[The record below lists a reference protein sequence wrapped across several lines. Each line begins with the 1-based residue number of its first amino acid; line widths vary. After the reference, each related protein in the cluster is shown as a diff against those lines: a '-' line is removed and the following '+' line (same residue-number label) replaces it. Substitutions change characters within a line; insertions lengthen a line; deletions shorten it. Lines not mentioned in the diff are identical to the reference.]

1 MTQTLERAGK
11 KATAGS
17 TATMV
22 VGWTL
27 VAIGVVVF
35 VLGEPVGGGLLVV
48 SGAVLHV
55 GAMIA
60 ESFRAR
66 P

>member
-1 MTQTLERAGK
+1 MTQISVRAGK

-17 TATMV
+17 TATIV

-27 VAIGVVVF
+27 LAIGLIVF

-48 SGAVLHV
+48 SGAVRHA

-60 ESFRAR
+60 ESIRAR
-66 P
+66 H

>member
-1 MTQTLERAGK
+1 MTQTSDRAGRK
-11 KATAGS
+11 STAGS

-27 VAIGVVVF
+27 VLIGLGIF

-48 SGAVLHV
+48 SGAVLHA
-55 GAMIA
+55 GAMVA
-60 ESFRAR
+60 ESVSR
-66 P
+66 

>member
-1 MTQTLERAGK
+1 
-11 KATAGS
+11 
-17 TATMV
+17 MV

-27 VAIGVVVF
+27 LAIGLVIF

-60 ESFRAR
+60 ESIRAR

>member
-1 MTQTLERAGK
+1 MTQTSKRAGT
-11 KATAGS
+11 KATGGS

-27 VAIGVVVF
+27 VVIGLVAF

-48 SGAVLHV
+48 SGAVLHT

-60 ESFRAR
+60 ESIRAR

>member
-1 MTQTLERAGK
+1 MIHTSERTGK
-11 KATAGS
+11 KATVGS

-27 VAIGVVVF
+27 VVMGLVVF

-48 SGAVLHV
+48 AGAVLHA

-60 ESFRAR
+60 ESIRAR

>member
-1 MTQTLERAGK
+1 MTQTSERAGQ

-22 VGWTL
+22 IGWTL
-27 VAIGVVVF
+27 AVIGLIVF

-48 SGAVLHV
+48 SGSVLHA
-55 GAMIA
+55 GAMVA
-60 ESFRAR
+60 ESNRR
-66 P
+66 

>member
-1 MTQTLERAGK
+1 MTQTSERAGR

-17 TATMV
+17 TTTMV

-27 VAIGVVVF
+27 VLIGLGIF

-48 SGAVLHV
+48 SGAVLHA

-60 ESFRAR
+60 ESVRR
-66 P
+66 

>member
-1 MTQTLERAGK
+1 MTQTSERAGK

-27 VAIGVVVF
+27 VVIGLVVF
-35 VLGEPVGGGLLVV
+35 VLGEPVDGGLLVV
-48 SGAVLHV
+48 SGAVLHA

-60 ESFRAR
+60 ESIRAR

>member
-1 MTQTLERAGK
+1 
-11 KATAGS
+11 
-17 TATMV
+17 MV

-27 VAIGVVVF
+27 LVIGLVVF

-48 SGAVLHV
+48 SGAVLHA

-60 ESFRAR
+60 ESIRAR
-66 P
+66 H

>member
-1 MTQTLERAGK
+1 
-11 KATAGS
+11 
-17 TATMV
+17 MV

-27 VAIGVVVF
+27 VVIGLVAF

-48 SGAVLHV
+48 SGAVLHT

-60 ESFRAR
+60 ESIRAR

>member
-1 MTQTLERAGK
+1 
-11 KATAGS
+11 
-17 TATMV
+17 MV

-27 VAIGVVVF
+27 VLIGLGIF

-60 ESFRAR
+60 ESVRR
-66 P
+66 

>member
-1 MTQTLERAGK
+1 
-11 KATAGS
+11 
-17 TATMV
+17 MV

-27 VAIGVVVF
+27 VVIGLVVF
-35 VLGEPVGGGLLVV
+35 VLGEPVDGGLLVV
-48 SGAVLHV
+48 SGAVLHA

-60 ESFRAR
+60 ESIRAR